1 MADRV
6 KSISRMILRGV
17 GGISLYR
24 KHNYGSN
31 IPVRGQNITVC
42 WEQLG
47 LRLRGSAD
55 KVMRQ
60 YGRS

>member
-1 MADRV
+1 
-6 KSISRMILRGV
+6 MILRGV

-31 IPVRGQNITVC
+31 IPVRGQNTAVC